1 MAPQVAYAVE
11 YSWHAFAGFKRLPA
25 IDHRLPAIDQIH
37 QSVGAGELDC
47 IPTGIQ
53 GALDVLQAVV
63 GKEDS
68 FGGLTGQLGADPVD
82 FRFGFHR
89 SDLVG

>member
-1 MAPQVAYAVE
+1 MPFGDLGDRPAII
-11 YSWHAFAGFKRLPA
+11 KDLPA
-25 IDHRLPAIDQIH
+25 IYQIH

-47 IPTGIQ
+47 IPTGVQ
-53 GALDVLQAVV
+53 GALDVFQAVV

-68 FGGLTGQLGADPVD
+68 LGGFTGQLGADPVD

>member
-11 YSWHAFAGFKRLPA
+11 CSWHVFAGFRRLPA

-37 QSVGAGELDC
+37 QSVGAGELDR
-47 IPTGIQ
+47 IPSGVL
-53 GALDVLQAVV
+53 GALDIFQAVV

-68 FGGLTGQLGADPVD
+68 FGGLAGQLGADSVD
-82 FRFGFHR
+82 IRFGFHR